1 MSKRMIQMLAV
12 LLAVV
17 GVLAFIKFQQ
27 IQAAISGGKGY
38 APPPETVTTVVAKT
52 EDWPGT
58 LEAVG
63 SAEPVQGVT
72 LSADLAGVID
82 RIEFS
87 SGAYVRS
94 GQVLVS
100 LDARQEKA
108 QLAAAGAQR
117 DLAKTNLGRAR
128 TLLDQKAIA
137 QAEFDQIAA
146 QSKQAEAQVMGYE
159 AAIGRKTIRAPFS
172 GRTGIRMVNL
182 GQYVNSGD
190 PIVPLQALD
199 PMYVDFSLPQQQA
212 AIIKPGDPVE
222 AVADSGVNARFTGR
236 VTTVNPVASDA
247 TRNVQ
252 VQATFRNPRGLL
264 RAGMYV
270 SVLVKL
276 GTHTPVVAL
285 PSSAINYAPYGNSVF
300 IVEDIK
306 GPDGKPYRGVRQ
318 QFVKLGRSRGDQ
330 VGVVE
335 GLTSG
340 QEVVTTGVFKLRT
353 GAAVVVDNKTQPSNS
368 PAPKPE
374 QS

>member
-1 MSKRMIQMLAV
+1 M
-12 LLAVV
+12 
-17 GVLAFIKFQQ
+17 
-27 IQAAISGGKGY
+27 
-38 APPPETVTTVVAKT
+38 
-52 EDWPGT
+52 
-58 LEAVG
+58 
-63 SAEPVQGVT
+63 
-72 LSADLAGVID
+72 
-82 RIEFS
+82 
-87 SGAYVRS
+87 
-94 GQVLVS
+94 
-100 LDARQEKA
+100 
-108 QLAAAGAQR
+108 
-117 DLAKTNLGRAR
+117 
-128 TLLDQKAIA
+128 
-137 QAEFDQIAA
+137 
-146 QSKQAEAQVMGYE
+146 
-159 AAIGRKTIRAPFS
+159 
-172 GRTGIRMVNL
+172 
-182 GQYVNSGD
+182 
-190 PIVPLQALD
+190 
-199 PMYVDFSLPQQQA
+199 PQHQA

-252 VQATFRNPRGLL
+252 VQATFRNSRGLL